1 VNPLASQ
8 FQLPTILSHDWPRD
22 VFTDISRPLHLDIGC
37 GKGGFLLE
45 VAAARP
51 DTNYLGLEIRP
62 SVVQFAKERI
72 ERHDLTGCLDYVGCN
87 ANVDLDRILKRHG
100 EAGGGPLTTVSIQ
113 FPDPHFKSAHAKRRV
128 VTASLVLT
136 LAEFM
141 PAEATL
147 FLQSDIQDVLD
158 DMRERFREQPQY
170 FEDQVESVE
179 EYMEEN
185 IMGIPT
191 EREISVLNR
200 DLPVFRT
207 VFKRTSTPLTAS
219 NNA

>member
-1 VNPLASQ
+1 M
-8 FQLPTILSHDWPRD
+8 
-22 VFTDISRPLHLDIGC
+22 
-37 GKGGFLLE
+37 E

-51 DTNYLGLEIRP
+51 DKNYLGLEIRP

-72 ERHDLTGCLDYVGCN
+72 GKHDLTGCLDYVGCN
-87 ANVDLDRILKRHG
+87 ANVDLERILKRHA

-128 VTASLVLT
+128 VTSSLVLT
-136 LAEFM
+136 LAKFM

-158 DMRERFREQPQY
+158 DMRERFREKAEY
-170 FEDQVESVE
+170 FEDQVERVE

-219 NNA
+219 KNA